1 MQSNLLRNCFNV
13 RKTVHQ
19 LHHKNFVVV
28 ICLVFITEQDESL
41 SSPASRATI
50 DADGNSY
57 FNVINNWHGSS
68 SFLAD
73 RTTHPEMIGSYVF
86 NLGFVNDAS
95 LTFNDDLS
103 NQIKVAQV
111 NRDAGIRAMQ
121 LQHDFDWDNF
131 FDSRS

>member
-1 MQSNLLRNCFNV
+1 MLKFLFVMIVCKAYSCTSLRAPS
-13 RKTVHQ
+13 
-19 LHHKNFVVV
+19 
-28 ICLVFITEQDESL
+28 IL
-41 SSPASRATI
+41 SI

-73 RTTHPEMIGSYVF
+73 RTTHPELIGSYVF

-103 NQIKVAQV
+103 NQIKGAQV

-121 LQHDFDWDNF
+121 LQHNFDWDNF